1 MELKKQKHNG
11 IETAYRDT
19 GGDGIPFLLV
29 HGFTGSMLDFEDE
42 IEALGKHRRTII
54 MDQRGHGGSTNSR
67 EPSSYNLPTLVDD
80 LLSFIDALN
89 LQKLDILGHSL
100 GGMVV
105 MRAVL
110 ARPDLFRSML
120 LMDTSAEGLNGNMK
134 LPESFYPVIR
144 EKGVQT
150 LLGNMKEREKTPSEQ
165 NGIDYLGEAEHW
177 RRIELKLTQMDP
189 EAFIGLQVGLSDQ
202 VAVLEDLKTLHCPT
216 TILLGENDT
225 AFIEPSK
232 RMYSRLSD
240 SEYVEISYA
249 SHCPQYESAKGWR
262 DTIQHH
268 FMRLSSSGLQ
278 D

>member
-1 MELKKQKHNG
+1 MESRKQNHNG

-29 HGFTGSMLDFEDE
+29 HGFTGSMLDFQDE
-42 IEALGKHRRTII
+42 MEILGKDCRTIT
-54 MDQRGHGGSTNSR
+54 MDQRGHGDSTNSR
-67 EPSSYNLPTLVDD
+67 EPSNYDLRTLVDD
-80 LLSFIDALN
+80 LLSFIEALN
-89 LQKLDILGHSL
+89 LEKLDILGHSL

-120 LMDTSAEGLNGNMK
+120 LMDTAAEGLNLNMK

-144 EKGVQT
+144 EKGVQA
-150 LLGNMKEREKTPSEQ
+150 LLGNMKERKKTPSEQ
-165 NGIDYLGEAEHW
+165 NGIDYLGETEHW

-189 EAFIGLQVGLSDQ
+189 EAFIRLQVGLSDQ

-216 TILLGENDT
+216 TILLGENDVP
-225 AFIEPSK
+225 FIEPSK
-232 RMYSRLSD
+232 RMHACLSD

-249 SHCPQYESAKGWR
+249 SHCPQYESVKGWR

-268 FMRLSSSGLQ
+268 FMRLSSRGL
-278 D
+278 